1 MNITGGNMS
10 DAVETII
17 KIAALIVALG
27 IIHRAGLAAYRAAR
41 RIEDTFDLVHHELKP
56 NSGSSLY
63 DAIKRIDARVE
74 ILEGLDRREMPRRTT
89 DTNATIGDDPA

>member
-1 MNITGGNMS
+1 MS

-27 IIHRAGLAAYRAAR
+27 IIHRASLATYHTAR
-41 RIEDTFDLVHHELKP
+41 RIEDTFDLVHHELTP

-63 DAIKRIDARVE
+63 DAIKRIDERVE
-74 ILEGLDRREMPRRTT
+74 ILEGLDRRDTPRRAA
-89 DTNATIGDDPA
+89 DTNATIGEDPA